1 MKVNVDKAE
10 ASALNVG
17 DSVMLTAV
25 DDGAAYPAQITK
37 IDDTAASD
45 TLVGVTITM
54 DNTARLDA
62 GLAVSVKF

>member
-1 MKVNVDKAE
+1 M
-10 ASALNVG
+10 
-17 DSVMLTAV
+17 TAV
-25 DDGAAYPAQITK
+25 DDGATYPAQITK

-54 DNTARLDA
+54 DNTAGLDA